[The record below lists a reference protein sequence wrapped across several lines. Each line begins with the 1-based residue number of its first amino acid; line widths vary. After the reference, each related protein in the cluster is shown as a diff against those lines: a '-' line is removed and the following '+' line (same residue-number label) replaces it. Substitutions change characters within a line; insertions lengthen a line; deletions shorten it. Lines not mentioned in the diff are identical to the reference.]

1 MAKGK
6 NPYSTTFTSGSIDFD
21 LDTEA
26 QMRKYKQEERDTHSA
41 PNTLPYE
48 MGNLPAYLGEMV
60 NNGIQAAKNIEDVLQ
75 NKNVE
80 HKEDLLKLKNNV
92 EKMVLYLLQNV
103 DNVLDKYTIGY
114 KNREDEDKD
123 VDKE

>member
-6 NPYSTTFTSGSIDFD
+6 NPYSTTFTSGNIDFD
-21 LDTEA
+21 LDTKA
-26 QMRKYKQEERDTHSA
+26 QMKQYKREEKETHSA

-48 MGNLPAYLGEMV
+48 IGSLPAYFGEMV
-60 NNGIQAAKNIEDVLQ
+60 QNGIQAAKTLENFLQ

-80 HKEDLLKLKNNV
+80 NKEELLKLKKNT

-103 DNVLDKYTIGY
+103 DATLDKFTIGY
-114 KNREDEDKD
+114 KHRDDAEVDKD
-123 VDKE
+123 K